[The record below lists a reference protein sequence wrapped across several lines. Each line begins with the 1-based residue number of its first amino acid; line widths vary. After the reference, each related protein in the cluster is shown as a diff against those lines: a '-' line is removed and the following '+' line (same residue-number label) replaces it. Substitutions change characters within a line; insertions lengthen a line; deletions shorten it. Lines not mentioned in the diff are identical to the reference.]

1 MRKGRDLGRAG
12 PWLLLSLWL
21 PRAGRLRLKRTR
33 GTTPRCCWWGTS
45 VTWRT
50 SEWCPRNAVGSL
62 PTTWVSTHRTAA
74 LIGLDRDPDPPHT
87 LEIGHER
94 EPRWVTLVKTSHYP
108 GGFGSGSDGLVLV
121 GLRRV

>member
-1 MRKGRDLGRAG
+1 MRGPGQPELMRKGRDLGRAG
-12 PWLLLSLWL
+12 PWLLSLWL

-74 LIGLDRDPDPPHT
+74 LIGLDRDPDPDPHT
-87 LEIGHER
+87 PWRSGMSVTQEVHTCEVQPL
-94 EPRWVTLVKTSHYP
+94 PRRLWQW
-108 GGFGSGSDGLVLV
+108 F
-121 GLRRV
+121 